1 MNIDKKTFDKTENKL
16 IRYFEAKNNINY
28 ITNRI
33 KWLEDE
39 VQDLEA
45 MIRNV
50 HNYIRLDLYPNGTGI
65 SEKVQSSMNGSSYME
80 KQMEN
85 EVTRLQKKQFEKIKK
100 INKLKIRKTE
110 EMAFIRKMDVN
121 LSMLND
127 EEDKRFI
134 EFLYGDKEEIPII
147 AYKMNISRSTAYRKR
162 DELIENIANF
172 DMHWIK

>member
-50 HNYIRLDLYPNGTGI
+50 HNYIRLDLYPNGTRI
-65 SEKVQSSMNGSSYME
+65 SEKVQSSMDGSSY
-80 KQMEN
+80 
-85 EVTRLQKKQFEKIKK
+85 
-100 INKLKIRKTE
+100 
-110 EMAFIRKMDVN
+110 
-121 LSMLND
+121 LSLICPLLCSVSV
-127 EEDKRFI
+127 R
-134 EFLYGDKEEIPII
+134 G
-147 AYKMNISRSTAYRKR
+147 AYS
-162 DELIENIANF
+162 L
-172 DMHWIK
+172 

>member
-1 MNIDKKTFDKTENKL
+1 MDKKTFDKTENKL

-50 HNYIRLDLYPNGTGI
+50 HNYIRLDLYPNGTRI
-65 SEKVQSSMNGSSYME
+65 SEKVQSSMDGSSYME

>member
-110 EMAFIRKMDVN
+110 EIAFIRKMDVN